1 MDLQRNI
8 KAILFD
14 FDGTLVDLPTDYAS
28 IKREIDK
35 QIDQFGIPPIYSLT
49 DSISILAEAR
59 AKKFK
64 TITSHERK
72 KIYKIIDKWE
82 IHAVPRSK
90 SQEGSKEVLEKLK
103 HVGIKIAIVSRNC
116 KKAIIAV
123 LKLFE
128 FPEVDII
135 LSRDDVENMKP
146 HPEHGLKALKLLGFT
161 KSECL
166 IVGNSWHDLKL
177 GQEIGV
183 KTYILQRNKSLEFAK
198 ENKIN
203 FIEKLIEVLNII

>member
-14 FDGTLVDLPTDYAS
+14 FDGTLVDLPTDYVS
-28 IKREIDK
+28 IKREINE
-35 QIDQFGIPPIYSLT
+35 QIEKFGITPKCTLT

-64 TITSHERK
+64 TITSNEQK
-72 KIYKIIDKWE
+72 KVYKIIDKWE
-82 IHAVPRSK
+82 LQAVASSTPV
-90 SQEGSKEVLEKLK
+90 EGSRKMLEKLK
-103 HVGIKIAIVSRNC
+103 SVGIKIAIVSRNC
-116 KKAIIAV
+116 KEAIVSA
-123 LKLFE
+123 LKLHG
-128 FPEVDII
+128 FPEVDVI

-146 HPEHGLKALKLLGFT
+146 HPKHGLKAIRLLGVT

-166 IVGNSWHDLKL
+166 IVGDSWHDLRMGREL
-177 GQEIGV
+177 DVE
-183 KTYILQRNKSLEFAK
+183 TYILQRNEKMEIAK

-203 FIEKLIEVLNII
+203 FMEKLIDILKII